1 MPRPDASPC
10 RTSCQGRPLKAEAP
24 NTGRARRGW
33 HAAKLVSTALRSPL
47 AQAKRGLLVSDV
59 GCVTKDAPFRKT
71 VRLRKLVRKT
81 VRLRK
86 LVRKT
91 VRLRKLV
98 RKTVRLRKLDTP
110 YGLRAEA
117 SAAAPVRAIVPCPSL
132 RGRGSLMMRLPRQ
145 SRCGRASPAGS
156 RGVPEG
162 SANRMSR
169 SRQVPGEPR

>member
-59 GCVTKDAPFRKT
+59 GCVTKDAPF
-71 VRLRKLVRKT
+71 RKT